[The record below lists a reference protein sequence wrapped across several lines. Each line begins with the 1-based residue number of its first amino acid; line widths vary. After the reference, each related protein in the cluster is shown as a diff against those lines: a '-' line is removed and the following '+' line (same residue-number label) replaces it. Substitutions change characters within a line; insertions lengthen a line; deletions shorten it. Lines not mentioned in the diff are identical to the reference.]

1 MGWGSAVLGDRA
13 AHKLCV
19 SVSRSIANSGGI
31 VPVKPR
37 STRSL
42 RGRRCGSVGAEQSAA
57 AREAVERG
65 GLRAAHRE
73 VPL

>member
-13 AHKLCV
+13 AHKLSV
-19 SVSRSIANSGGI
+19 SVIIANSGGI

-57 AREAVERG
+57 ARGAVERG